1 MMRSSFPHLT
11 ARAVL
16 TCQMLVLLVS
26 LGLCMVW
33 SMQQVDRQR
42 QSIPKG
48 GELSY
53 LPRGEYLRLAVLG
66 YRNIVADFI
75 WLKAVQNYA
84 GRKQT
89 RAGYLA
95 AYHAA
100 EVATDLNPDFVHAYK
115 SSGTILSV
123 WASMP
128 NESVAILKK
137 GVQHNPTVWELP
149 FFLGYDYYYDLHDP
163 QTAAKYFQDA
173 ARLPGAPGW
182 LGKLAAKMTVQAGD
196 PDAALEFLQ
205 RLYQATSDERTREG
219 LLERMKEVEAERRI
233 RALEGAVKQYR
244 DRYGAL
250 PKELNDLANKG
261 LLATIPEDPRG
272 GQFVIRHPD
281 GAVVSTMP
289 HQRLRVY
296 DNQG

>member
-1 MMRSSFPHLT
+1 MTRASFSHFT
-11 ARAVL
+11 ARAVH
-16 TCQMLVLLVS
+16 TCQLILLLGS
-26 LGLCMVW
+26 LGLCVVW
-33 SMQQVDRQR
+33 SVQHVDRQR

-48 GELSY
+48 SELSY
-53 LPRGEYLRLAVLG
+53 LPQGEYLKLAVLG
-66 YRNIVADFI
+66 YRNIVADFL

-84 GRKQT
+84 GRNQS

-100 EVATDLNPDFVHAYK
+100 DVATDLDPDFVHAYK
-115 SSGTILSV
+115 ASGTILSV
-123 WASMP
+123 WANMP

-137 GVQHNPTVWELP
+137 GVQNNPAVWELP

-163 QTAAKYFQDA
+163 QTAATYFQKA
-173 ARLPGAPGW
+173 ASLPGSPGW

-219 LLERMKEVEAERRI
+219 LLERMREVEVERRI
-233 RALEGAVKQYR
+233 RLLEGAVKQYR
-244 DRYGAL
+244 DQYGVL
-250 PKELNDLANKG
+250 PKQLNDLAGKG

-272 GQFVIRHPD
+272 GQFVIRQPD
-281 GAVVSTMP
+281 GAIVSTIP
-289 HQRLRVY
+289 HQRLRVFE
-296 DNQG
+296 NK

>member
-1 MMRSSFPHLT
+1 MTRASFSHFT
-11 ARAVL
+11 ARAVH
-16 TCQMLVLLVS
+16 TCQLILLLGS
-26 LGLCMVW
+26 LGLCVVW
-33 SMQQVDRQR
+33 SVHHVDRQR

-48 GELSY
+48 SELSY
-53 LPRGEYLRLAVLG
+53 LPRGEYLKLAVLG

-84 GRKQT
+84 GRNQS

-100 EVATDLNPDFVHAYK
+100 DVATDLDPDFVHAYK
-115 SSGTILSV
+115 ASGTILSV
-123 WASMP
+123 WAHMP

-137 GVQHNPTVWELP
+137 GVQNNPAVWELP

-163 QTAAKYFQDA
+163 QTAATYFQKA
-173 ARLPGAPGW
+173 ASLPGSPGW

-219 LLERMKEVEAERRI
+219 LLERMREVEVERRI
-233 RALEGAVKQYR
+233 RLLEGAVKQYR
-244 DRYGAL
+244 DQYGVL
-250 PKELNDLANKG
+250 PKQLNDLAGKG

-272 GQFVIRHPD
+272 GQFVIRQPD
-281 GAVVSTMP
+281 GAIVSTIP
-289 HQRLRVY
+289 HQRLRVFE
-296 DNQG
+296 NK

>member
-1 MMRSSFPHLT
+1 MTRASFSHFT
-11 ARAVL
+11 ARAVH
-16 TCQMLVLLVS
+16 TCQLILLLGS
-26 LGLCMVW
+26 LGLCVVW
-33 SMQQVDRQR
+33 SVHHVDRQR

-48 GELSY
+48 SELSY
-53 LPRGEYLRLAVLG
+53 LPRGEYLKLAVLG

-84 GRKQT
+84 GRNQS

-100 EVATDLNPDFVHAYK
+100 DVATDLDPDFVHAYK
-115 SSGTILSV
+115 ASGTILSV
-123 WASMP
+123 WANMP

-137 GVQHNPTVWELP
+137 GVQNNPAVWELP

-163 QTAAKYFQDA
+163 QTAATYFQKA
-173 ARLPGAPGW
+173 ASLPGSPGW

-219 LLERMKEVEAERRI
+219 LLERMGEVEVERRI
-233 RALEGAVKQYR
+233 RLLEGAVKQYR
-244 DRYGAL
+244 DQYGVL
-250 PKELNDLANKG
+250 PKQLNDLAGKG

-272 GQFVIRHPD
+272 GQFVIRQPD
-281 GAVVSTMP
+281 GAIVSTIP
-289 HQRLRVY
+289 HQRLRVFE
-296 DNQG
+296 NK

>member
-1 MMRSSFPHLT
+1 MTRASFSHFT
-11 ARAVL
+11 ARAVH
-16 TCQMLVLLVS
+16 TCQLILLLGS
-26 LGLCMVW
+26 LGLCVVW
-33 SMQQVDRQR
+33 SVQHVDRQR

-48 GELSY
+48 SELSY
-53 LPRGEYLRLAVLG
+53 LPQGEYLKLAVLG

-84 GRKQT
+84 GRNQS

-100 EVATDLNPDFVHAYK
+100 DVATDLDPDFVHAYK
-115 SSGTILSV
+115 ASGTILSV
-123 WASMP
+123 WANMP

-137 GVQHNPTVWELP
+137 GVQNNPAVWELP

-163 QTAAKYFQDA
+163 QTAATYFQKA
-173 ARLPGAPGW
+173 ASLPGSPGW

-219 LLERMKEVEAERRI
+219 LLERMREVEVERRI
-233 RALEGAVKQYR
+233 RLLEGAVKQYR
-244 DRYGAL
+244 DQYGVL
-250 PKELNDLANKG
+250 PKQLNDLAGKG

-272 GQFVIRHPD
+272 GQFVIRQPD
-281 GAVVSTMP
+281 GAIVSTIP
-289 HQRLRVY
+289 HQRLRVFE
-296 DNQG
+296 NK